1 MEKEE
6 RERAAEGRWARGD
19 RGEGLIRARWGN
31 LLYLLSL
38 KEETNG
44 SAGGQRGGQI
54 RVRLRFPTT
63 MPVLVRLDHA

>member
-6 RERAAEGRWARGD
+6 RERQREDGLEETEER
-19 RGEGLIRARWGN
+19 LIRARWGN

-54 RVRLRFPTT
+54 RVRLRFPTV
-63 MPVLVRLDHA
+63 PVLVRLDHE

>member
-6 RERAAEGRWARGD
+6 REGRWARGD

-44 SAGGQRGGQI
+44 SAGRQRGGQI
-54 RVRLRFPTT
+54 RVRLRFLTI
-63 MPVLVRLDHA
+63 RLDHAQLP